1 MDKVREFYS
10 VTGAWWARAD
20 ARVTERDASRVEALR
35 SHAGPGVRR
44 VLELGAGYG
53 ATAVAT
59 ARAGYAVTA
68 VELSD
73 RADHAAGLATGLG
86 AGSLTFH
93 KADFHAVRLDGR
105 FDAVTYWNG
114 FGIGADADQ
123 RRLLHRIADHW
134 LAPAGVALV
143 DVFNPF
149 VWAGWD
155 GDEEHLLP
163 DPEAGYDHELYER
176 TRFDPVTCAATD
188 TWRSATEPGREFSQ
202 TLRCYT
208 PADLALLLAGTGLE
222 LADVVVGGRSIG
234 PPGAP
239 AAPSTVTREL
249 LHQHHEY
256 LAVLRHAPA

>member
-1 MDKVREFYS
+1 MEWVREFYS

-20 ARVTERDASRVEALR
+20 ARVTARDTARVDLLR
-35 SHAGPGVRR
+35 AYADPAARR

-53 ATAVAT
+53 TTAVAT

-73 RADHAAGLATGLG
+73 RADQAEGLATDLG
-86 AGSLTFH
+86 AGSLTVH
-93 KADFHAVRLDGR
+93 QADFYAVRLDGR

-114 FGIGADADQ
+114 FGVGTDADQ
-123 RRLLHRIADHW
+123 RRLLRRVADHW
-134 LAPAGVALV
+134 LTDDGVALV

-163 DPEAGYDHELYER
+163 NPAAGYDHELRER
-176 TRFDPVTCAATD
+176 THFDPVTCTATD
-188 TWRSATEPGREFSQ
+188 TWRSVAEPERAFSQ

-208 PADLALLLAGTGLE
+208 PADLALLLEGTGLA
-222 LADVVVGGRSIG
+222 LADVVVGGEAIG

-239 AAPSTVTREL
+239 GASPVAAREPL
-249 LHQHHEY
+249 RRHHEY
-256 LAVLRHAPA
+256 LAVLRRARP